1 MNKQKKPDV
10 SVELAYAE
18 LVCKFP
24 EESDYFFTD
33 RFDYYAY
40 PQSFGNTGGPFCK
53 PGGVYGQAFCTF
65 TIEAWVCGKFA
76 VLFCNGKVIK
86 VVDNW
91 EGVGSVRI

>member
-10 SVELAYAE
+10 SVEQAYAE
-18 LVCKFP
+18 LVCNYP
-24 EESDYFFTD
+24 NYSDHFFTAH
-33 RFDYYAY
+33 FDYYAY

-91 EGVGSVRI
+91 DGVGSIRM